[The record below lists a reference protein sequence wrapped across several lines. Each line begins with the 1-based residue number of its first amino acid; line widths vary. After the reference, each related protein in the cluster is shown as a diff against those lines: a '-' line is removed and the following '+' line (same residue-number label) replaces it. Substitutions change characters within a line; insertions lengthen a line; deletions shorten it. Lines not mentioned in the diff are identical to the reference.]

1 MLPVAALVGRPNVG
15 KSTLFNVLTRTRDA
29 LVHDLPGVTRDRHY
43 GVCRLD
49 ADRPFVVVDTGG
61 FIENAEGLD
70 SQTARQAQF
79 AIDEADV
86 VLLTVDARD
95 GLLPTDRAILDRL
108 RRAGKPMLLVV
119 NKVDGL
125 DENGVLA
132 EFSVLGITD
141 VFPTSAAHSRG
152 VAPLLAKL
160 RALLPA
166 AADDALAET
175 PDDGIRVAIVGRPN
189 AGKST
194 LVNRLLG
201 EERVIASD
209 VPGTTRDSIRIALE
223 RDGKRYTLIDTAGI
237 RRRARVEDALEKF
250 SVIKSLQSVEAAH
263 VTVLML
269 DAREGVSEQD
279 ATLIGHVLESGRALV
294 VAVNKWDGL
303 DKYQREQCDSSLERK
318 LDFAAWARR
327 VHISALHGSGIAEL
341 MRAVNR
347 AHASANH
354 KFTSSELTRAVEQA
368 YQAYQ
373 PPLVR
378 GHTPKLKY
386 AHPGGT
392 NPPTIII
399 HGARTKHIAE
409 GYRRYLENF
418 FRKRYRLEGTP
429 IQIVFRD
436 GENPYAGKRNELTE
450 GQQRRRTRMIRNAK
464 RGKH

>member
-1 MLPVAALVGRPNVG
+1 MLPVVALVGRPNVG
-15 KSTLFNVLTRTRDA
+15 KSTLFNVMTRSRDA

-43 GVCRLD
+43 GVCRI
-49 ADRPFVVVDTGG
+49 AENPFVVVDTGG

-70 SQTARQAQF
+70 SQTARQAEF

-108 RRAGKPMLLVV
+108 RRCGKPMLLVV

-125 DENGVLA
+125 DEHAVLA
-132 EFSVLGITD
+132 EFSVLGIAD

-152 VAPLLAKL
+152 LTPLLATVQS
-160 RALLPA
+160 LLPKVET
-166 AADDALAET
+166 DPLAESA
-175 PDDGIRVAIVGRPN
+175 DDGIRVAIVGRPN

-201 EERVIASD
+201 EERVIASE
-209 VPGTTRDSIRIALE
+209 VRGTTRDSIRIALE

-303 DKYQREQCDSSLERK
+303 DKYQREQCTTSLARK
-318 LDFAAWARR
+318 LDFAAWARQ
-327 VHISALHGSGIAEL
+327 VYISALHGSGIAEL
-341 MRAVNR
+341 MKAINR
-347 AHASANH
+347 AYASANH
-354 KFTSSELTRAVEQA
+354 VFTSSELTRAVEAA

-392 NPPTIII
+392 NPPTIVI
-399 HGARTKHIAE
+399 HGSRTKQIAD

-429 IQIVFRD
+429 VQIVFRD

-464 RGKH
+464 RGKR